1 MTITSLVHGLG
12 IAGAATVRAMQRLGH
27 QVVVTDDAIDDA
39 KVAQAA
45 RLGLEIEQPPADL
58 DGFVRAF
65 DLISPA
71 PGVAESHP
79 LIRAA
84 RAADQRIASE
94 IELAWMWERERTGG
108 ARPMVAV
115 TGTDGKTTTVSMI
128 TAMLESAG
136 RRTVACGN
144 TDTPLLDALE
154 MDVDVYVVECSSFR
168 LAFTEGFRAEAAIWL
183 NLAPDHLN
191 WHDSMATYEAAKAR
205 IFSQQTP
212 EDVSI
217 GNIDDPIVRRHLSDS
232 PARRVSVGESG
243 EYRFVN
249 GALVSPS
256 GVIIE
261 AGDMRRSL
269 PHDISNGLAAAASV
283 IETGLATVSEVAG
296 ALAAFEA
303 PAHRISLVGRVDG
316 VDCFNDSKATTP
328 HAALAAI
335 RSFPSV
341 VLIAGGRNKDLD
353 LGVLAEARDHIRGV
367 IAIGEAAAEI
377 EAVFAP
383 NVPVRHAG
391 SMESAVRAA
400 VEEACEDDV
409 VLLSPACASFDWY
422 PAGGY
427 AARGEH
433 FARVVDD
440 LAQSGA
446 MVKGA

>member
-12 IAGAATVRAMQRLGH
+12 IAGAATARAMQRLGH
-27 QVVVTDDAIDDA
+27 RVVVTDDVIDDA
-39 KVAQAA
+39 KVAEAA
-45 RLGLEIEQPPADL
+45 RLGLEIEQPPTNL
-58 DGFVRAF
+58 DQFVRSF

-84 RAADQRIASE
+84 RSADRRIASE

-115 TGTDGKTTTVSMI
+115 TGTDGKTTTVSMVA
-128 TAMLESAG
+128 AMLESAG

-154 MDVDVYVVECSSFR
+154 MDVDLYVVECSSFR
-168 LAFTEGFRAEAAIWL
+168 LAFTEEFHAEAAIWL

-191 WHDSMATYEAAKAR
+191 WHDSMATYEAAKAK
-205 IFSQQTP
+205 IFHQQTP
-212 EDVSI
+212 GDVSI
-217 GNIDDPIVRRHLSDS
+217 GNIDDPIVRRHLAGS
-232 PARRVSVGESG
+232 PGRKVSVGEG
-243 EYRFVN
+243 GDYRCID
-249 GALVSPS
+249 GDLVCPA
-256 GVIIE
+256 GVIIGARE
-261 AGDMRRSL
+261 MRRSL

-283 IETGLATVSEVAG
+283 LETGLATVDEVAG

-316 VDCFNDSKATTP
+316 IECFNDSKATTP

-335 RSFPSV
+335 RSFPSI

-353 LGVLAEARDHIRGV
+353 LSVLAEARDHIRGV

-383 NVPVRHAG
+383 GVPVRHAG

-400 VEEACEDDV
+400 IEEASNGDV

-440 LAQSGA
+440 LARAGV